1 MKKIVSLALALT
13 MLFCA
18 FVLSSC
24 NSNSGS
30 TIDQSNSDS
39 SVEQSNTQEEEQ
51 SNTQEEEQSNTQKEE
66 EFYNLVDETKDL
78 LDIVA
83 DDIYSYWYDCIYED
97 MYFEDIS
104 FAVLCAQI
112 DNEANLNTIEE
123 NTTKIKDLYKQI
135 REGKL
140 SSEAK
145 AVMQTYNDYYT
156 LVVEVSGSFQAYSAS
171 KETCKKELASALDDL
186 SFELD

>member
-1 MKKIVSLALALT
+1 MKKIVSFVLALT
-13 MLFCA
+13 MLFCT

-24 NSNSGS
+24 GSSSSG
-30 TIDQSNSDS
+30 
-39 SVEQSNTQEEEQ
+39 SVEQSKM
-51 SNTQEEEQSNTQKEE
+51 QKEE
-66 EFYNLVDETKDL
+66 EFYNLVDDTKDL

-97 MYFEDIS
+97 KYLENITY
-104 FAVLCAQI
+104 AVACAKS

-123 NTTKIKDLYKQI
+123 NTTKIKKLYKEI
-135 REGKL
+135 KEGKS

-145 AVMQTYNDYYT
+145 AVMQAYNDYYT
-156 LVVEVSGSFQAYSAS
+156 LVVEVSGSFNSYSAS
-171 KETCKKELASALDDL
+171 KETCKKELASALDDF

>member
-1 MKKIVSLALALT
+1 MKKIVSLVLALT

-24 NSNSGS
+24 NLNSGS
-30 TIDQSNSDS
+30 TIGQSNSGS
-39 SVEQSNTQEEEQ
+39 SV
-51 SNTQEEEQSNTQKEE
+51 EQSNTQKEE

-97 MYFEDIS
+97 KYLDNIS
-104 FAVLCAQI
+104 YAVACAQS

-135 REGKL
+135 KEGKL

-145 AVMQTYNDYYT
+145 VVMQAYNDYYT
-156 LVVEVSGSFQAYSAS
+156 LVVEVSGSFQSYSAS

>member
-1 MKKIVSLALALT
+1 MKKIVSLVLSVT

-24 NSNSGS
+24 NSNLGG
-30 TIDQSNSDS
+30 
-39 SVEQSNTQEEEQ
+39 SNTK
-51 SNTQEEEQSNTQKEE
+51 NEE
-66 EFYNLVDETKDL
+66 EFYNLVDATKDL

-97 MYFEDIS
+97 KYLENIS
-104 FAVLCAQI
+104 YAVASAKSA
-112 DNEANLNTIEE
+112 NKANLDTIEE

-135 REGKL
+135 KEGKL

-145 AVMQTYNDYYT
+145 AVMQAYNDYYT
-156 LVVEVSGSFQAYSAS
+156 LVVEVSGSFNSYSAS
-171 KETCKKELASALDDL
+171 KETCKKELASALDDF

>member
-1 MKKIVSLALALT
+1 MKKIVSLVLALT
-13 MLFCA
+13 MLFCTL
-18 FVLSSC
+18 VLSSC
-24 NSNSGS
+24 GSNSGS
-30 TIDQSNSDS
+30 
-39 SVEQSNTQEEEQ
+39 
-51 SNTQEEEQSNTQKEE
+51 SNTQKEE

-97 MYFEDIS
+97 KYREDIS
-104 FAVLCAQI
+104 YAVACAKS
-112 DNEANLNTIEE
+112 DNEENINTIEK

-135 REGKL
+135 KDGKL

-145 AVMQTYNDYYT
+145 AVMQAYNDYYT
-156 LVVEVSGSFQAYSAS
+156 LIVEVSGSFNSYSAS
-171 KETCKKELASALDDL
+171 KETCKKELASAIDDF

>member
-1 MKKIVSLALALT
+1 MKKIASLVLALT
-13 MLFCA
+13 MLFCT
-18 FVLSSC
+18 FVLTSC
-24 NSNSGS
+24 DSNSGS
-30 TIDQSNSDS
+30 N
-39 SVEQSNTQEEEQ
+39 VEQSNS
-51 SNTQEEEQSNTQKEE
+51 SNVEQSNTQKEK

-83 DDIYSYWYDCIYED
+83 DDIYSYWYDCIYKDKYLEN
-97 MYFEDIS
+97 IS
-104 FAVLCAQI
+104 YAVACAKS
-112 DNEANLNTIEE
+112 DNESNLNTIEE

-145 AVMQTYNDYYT
+145 AVMQAYNDYYT
-156 LVVEVSGSFQAYSAS
+156 LVVEVSGSFKSYSAS
-171 KETCKKELASALDDL
+171 KETCKKELASALDDF